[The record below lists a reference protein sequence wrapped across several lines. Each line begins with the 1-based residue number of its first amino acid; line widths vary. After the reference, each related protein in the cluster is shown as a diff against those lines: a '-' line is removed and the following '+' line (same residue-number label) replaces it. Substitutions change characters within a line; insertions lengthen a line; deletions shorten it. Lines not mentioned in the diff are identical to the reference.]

1 MTRATRP
8 DFDRVSEPLDQR
20 VATGL
25 HKLGLALKHRTW
37 ALAHEQGLS
46 PTQGQ
51 ILTALASDGP
61 LSASEVASR
70 LGVSLPTVSDAVAA
84 LVVKRLVRKASD
96 PRHPRASLLHLTTT
110 GARRAATARTWP
122 HFLAPALGTLS
133 DGEQTVLLMAL
144 MKIIRT
150 LQEQGQIPT
159 SRMCATCVH
168 FRPHAHD
175 GPSPHHCLYINA
187 AMAERHLRLE
197 CPEHTVASPDQQHA
211 AWARFKHAG
220 QTTRAS
226 SCPGAHA
233 RTG

>member
-1 MTRATRP
+1 VTRSTRP
-8 DFDRVSEPLDQR
+8 DFDHVSEPLRQR

-37 ALAHEQGLS
+37 ALAHAQGLS

-70 LGVSLPTVSDAVAA
+70 LGVSLPTVSDAVAT
-84 LVVKRLVRKASD
+84 LVVKRLARKASD
-96 PRHPRASLLHLTTT
+96 PRHPRARLLHLTTT

-122 HFLAPALGTLS
+122 DFLTPALGTLS

-144 MKIIRT
+144 MKMIRT

-175 GPSPHHCLYINA
+175 GPSPHHCAFIDA

-197 CPEHTVASPDQQHA
+197 CPEHMVAPPDQQHA
-211 AWARFKHAG
+211 AWARLTHAG
-220 QTTRAS
+220 
-226 SCPGAHA
+226 
-233 RTG
+233 

>member
-1 MTRATRP
+1 VTRSAPP
-8 DFDRVSEPLDQR
+8 DFDRLSQPLDQR

-37 ALAHEQGLS
+37 SLAHEQGLS

-61 LSASEVASR
+61 LSASEVATR
-70 LGVSLPTVSDAVAA
+70 LGVSLPTVSDAVTT
-84 LVVKRLVRKASD
+84 LVAKRLARKTPD
-96 PRHPRASLLHLTTT
+96 PRHPRASLLRLTTA

-122 HFLAPALGTLS
+122 EFLATAVGMLS
-133 DGEQTVLLMAL
+133 GGEQTVLLTAV
-144 MKIIRT
+144 MKMIGT

-175 GPSPHHCLYINA
+175 GPLPHHCTFIDAPMA
-187 AMAERHLRLE
+187 ARHLRLD
-197 CPEHTVASPDQQHA
+197 CPEHAMAPPDQQQV
-211 AWARFKHAG
+211 AWARFTHAE
-220 QTTRAS
+220 
-226 SCPGAHA
+226 
-233 RTG
+233 